1 MQNLIIHTEVKP
13 TTNTVDTKVKNAVL
27 AIAQLIKVKH
37 L

>member
-27 AIAQLIKVKH
+27 SIAQLIKVKH